1 METERTETI
10 EGEGIGKIAAE
21 QSTTTTMIIDD
32 EDQKN
37 SIEQTGNQEMNIEE
51 DWHGSKTSSTQLRM
65 TNFEA
70 QSEEARQL

>member
-1 METERTETI
+1 
-10 EGEGIGKIAAE
+10 
-21 QSTTTTMIIDD
+21 MIIDD

-37 SIEQTGNQEMNIEE
+37 SIERIGNQEMNIEE
-51 DWHGSKTSSTQLRM
+51 NWHGSKTSSTQLRT